1 MYTSFRT
8 DLATELQ
15 RGAENAAL
23 VETLRAEAVNALRV
37 QVAKDDAASAA
48 IRQVESEL
56 RTARELLQK
65 GSLRRTDADAVR
77 EAHEAERAR
86 HAEES
91 ALVAAKMQELE
102 SELDA
107 VRAAA
112 ASPPRV
118 VDAKANA
125 DAVVHPCARALFD
138 DAVRRTE
145 ESTTRVEALAGR
157 VESKRGQLESQ
168 LRAAAAALERLEQQR
183 RHRASDFAA
192 QREREG
198 ELAARAQRDAGEV
211 RRLAADLAA
220 TTKLSDARRSKIALL
235 ATRDAELQRAVRVAS
250 EKLAQETAL
259 RREAME
265 ELARHERALEEL
277 RQSEGALKELVE
289 RSRSEVV
296 QLRSEVVQ
304 LRSSA
309 AAAPVAAA
317 LPLIVA
323 AATTPAAT
331 AAAAA
336 SDVAAP
342 PRERP
347 TSPLS
352 PPARAMAVDAAC
364 VCGAADSAL
373 MVTCIACRRMFHG
386 QCSGLADVK
395 LAEVAMGG
403 KGDFTCKPCVL
414 AGLGSDS
421 D

>member
-91 ALVAAKMQELE
+91 ALAAAKMQELE

-138 DAVRRTE
+138 DASSCTFTLTLTDAQGLTGAASAAV
-145 ESTTRVEALAGR
+145 TRVHDVLPSVAINGPPHVAPACVGMTSYSPII
-157 VESKRGQLESQ
+157 VM
-168 LRAAAAALERLEQQR
+168 
-183 RHRASDFAA
+183 
-192 QREREG
+192 
-198 ELAARAQRDAGEV
+198 
-211 RRLAADLAA
+211 
-220 TTKLSDARRSKIALL
+220 
-235 ATRDAELQRAVRVAS
+235 AEL
-250 EKLAQETAL
+250 
-259 RREAME
+259 
-265 ELARHERALEEL
+265 RHYAF
-277 RQSEGALKELVE
+277 AK
-289 RSRSEVV
+289 
-296 QLRSEVVQ
+296 
-304 LRSSA
+304 
-309 AAAPVAAA
+309 
-317 LPLIVA
+317 
-323 AATTPAAT
+323 
-331 AAAAA
+331 
-336 SDVAAP
+336 
-342 PRERP
+342 
-347 TSPLS
+347 
-352 PPARAMAVDAAC
+352 
-364 VCGAADSAL
+364 
-373 MVTCIACRRMFHG
+373 
-386 QCSGLADVK
+386 K
-395 LAEVAMGG
+395 
-403 KGDFTCKPCVL
+403 
-414 AGLGSDS
+414 
-421 D
+421 